1 MSDLNQTHAY
11 VSIGGGMKISKL
23 VMDKLCDGNDP
34 TACKQAV
41 ETCFTELNAL
51 RWFFTLNI
59 QHSGVDVEQYLNA
72 LDGLATA
79 NALGV
84 SFSTLYKTLTDNQP
98 NPTEG

>member
-23 VMDKLCDGNDP
+23 AMDKLCDGNDP

-84 SFSTLYKTLTDNQP
+84 SLSTLYEAWIDNQP
-98 NPTEG
+98 NPAGG

>member
-1 MSDLNQTHAY
+1 MSDLNQTSEY

-23 VMDKLCDGNDP
+23 AMDKLCDGNDP
-34 TACKQAV
+34 AACKQAV

-59 QHSGVDVEQYLNA
+59 QHSGLDVEQYLNA

-84 SFSTLYKTLTDNQP
+84 SFSTLYKTLIDNQSSP
-98 NPTEG
+98 IEG